1 MWRRFRASGLPARL
15 LLFVVFLG
23 AMGALRACL
32 ADTWR
37 AGEERAGGVAGG
49 DAPAQAPPPAGQA
62 EP

>member
-23 AMGALRACL
+23 AMAALRACL
-32 ADTWR
+32 ADTWQ
-37 AGEERAGGVAGG
+37 AGEERARGVTS
-49 DAPAQAPPPAGQA
+49 PAGQA